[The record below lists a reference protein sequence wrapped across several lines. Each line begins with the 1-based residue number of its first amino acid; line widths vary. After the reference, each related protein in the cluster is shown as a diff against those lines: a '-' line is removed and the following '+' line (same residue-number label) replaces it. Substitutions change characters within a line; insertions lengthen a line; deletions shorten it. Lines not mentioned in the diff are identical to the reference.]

1 MGGNKRNYSKIDPT
15 AASSTSSAT
24 NSPLTTPAATPIRPK
39 RPLLVAGAIGLALL
53 ILVGII
59 VASCSGGGSGDGDST
74 TTTRGI
80 GSAHG
85 PASIVNGIPTGY
97 TRDKPGAATAA
108 VNFMT
113 AVSEAMQGR
122 VSGAKLKDMR
132 VAADA
137 SPALLKVIQSASD
150 RREVAGEASSS
161 SPAMTTL
168 QSFSNDKAVVSI
180 WSVTAGQTKLNDEG
194 KIGIMTVWSTTT
206 VTLSWSGEDWKASDW
221 QFANG
226 PDPKNATF
234 PAGDS
239 AMATKMQ
246 TGYYSFFVD

>member
-15 AASSTSSAT
+15 SVSSTSST
-24 NSPLTTPAATPIRPK
+24 TDSPLTTPTATPIRSK
-39 RPLLVAGAIGLALL
+39 RPLLVVGAIGLALL

-59 VASCSGGGSGDGDST
+59 VASCSGGGSGEDDS

-85 PASIVNGIPTGY
+85 PTSIVNGIPTGY

-108 VNFMT
+108 VNFIT
-113 AVSEAMQGR
+113 AVDEATAGR

-137 SPALLKVIQSASD
+137 SPELLKVIQSASD
-150 RREVAGEASSS
+150 RREVAGWAASS

-194 KIGIMTVWSTTT
+194 KVGIMTVWSTTT

-239 AMATKMQ
+239 AMAAKMQ
-246 TGYYSFFVD
+246 TGHYSFFVD